1 MEWYTFY
8 VSKEKWYAEDVNF
21 TQINLWIQHNPSE
34 NLH

>member
-21 TQINLWIQHNPSE
+21 TQIDLEIQQKPKQF
-34 NLH
+34 